1 VQGPE
6 DFVIPLHYLQ
16 QRAEAALLGV
26 QERLLPERQT
36 QATVQGANTERGDL
50 GEHRVQ

>member
-1 VQGPE
+1 MSAPE
-6 DFVIPLHYLQ
+6 HLIVHLHDLQ

-26 QERLLPERQT
+26 QERLLPERQA
-36 QATVQGANTERGDL
+36 QAAVEGADTERGDL